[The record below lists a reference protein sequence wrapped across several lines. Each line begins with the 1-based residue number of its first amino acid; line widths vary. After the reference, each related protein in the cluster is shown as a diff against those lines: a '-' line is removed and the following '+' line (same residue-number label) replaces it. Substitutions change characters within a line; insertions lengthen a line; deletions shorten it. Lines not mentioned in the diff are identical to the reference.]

1 MRQIKILS
9 KKAIHE
15 GWSTLHQYIL
25 EITNRNGDKIE
36 VFREIYN
43 SGDGAAVLLYDNTR
57 KVCTFIRQF
66 RLAALLQGHPH
77 GYILECCAG
86 MLDDLDPEKA
96 IFKEIEEETGIQAK
110 NVKCIGS
117 AYATPG
123 AHMEKLTL
131 FTAAYNETDKTGPGG
146 GSLDENEEVE
156 VIEIEYTE
164 LRKMLENGEIEDAKT
179 LILVQYGFLTGLL
192 EV

>member
-1 MRQIKILS
+1 MKILS

-25 EITNRNGDKIE
+25 EITNRNGNKIE

-43 SGDGAAVLLYDNTR
+43 SGDGAAVLLYDNAR

-66 RLAALLQGHPH
+66 RLAAFLQGHLH

-86 MLDDLDPEKA
+86 MLDNQDPETA
-96 IFKEIEEETGIQAK
+96 ILKEIEEETGIRIK
-110 NVKCIGS
+110 NVTCIGS
-117 AYATPG
+117 VYATPG

-131 FTAAYNETDKTGPGG
+131 FTAAYSASDRIGPGG

-156 VIEIEYTE
+156 VVEIDYTE
-164 LRKMLENGEIEDAKT
+164 LREMLKKGVIEDAKT
-179 LILVQYGFLTGLL
+179 LILVQYGFLNGLL
-192 EV
+192 EE